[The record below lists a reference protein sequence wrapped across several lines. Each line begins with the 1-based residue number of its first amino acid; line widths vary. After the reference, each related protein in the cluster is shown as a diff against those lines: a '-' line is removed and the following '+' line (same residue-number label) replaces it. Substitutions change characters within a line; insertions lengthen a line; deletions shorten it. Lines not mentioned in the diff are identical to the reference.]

1 MIEYVG
7 QKLGNYRLVKLLG
20 RGGFADV
27 YLGEHIYLQTPAAIK
42 VLQMRL
48 TDEALGNSLPR
59 QGLLRVSAIPISCPC
74 WNSASR
80 TLRHSW

>member
-7 QKLGNYRLVKLLG
+7 QKLGNYRLIKLLG

-48 TDEALGNSLPR
+48 TDEASGGVRTRTQRALQGRLFLP
-59 QGLLRVSAIPISCPC
+59 QPHLL
-74 WNSASR
+74 
-80 TLRHSW
+80 